1 MTNIRFTL
9 SIILLA
15 SVLGASAQRKVA
27 KKAVAKPVAKA
38 DAMSARQSKMFE
50 EMLDNTQRLFVIDSV
65 VVDRSQVVGAIALP
79 PDLGRMVPY
88 EQMFNDGQGNG
99 SHVYINGFGNKCYFA
114 LNDTTGTSRM
124 FVCEKLGAAWSTPQQ
139 IKGLDSSLRHITCPF
154 MTSNGETMY
163 FAAKSDTEGL
173 GGYDIFMTRYD
184 ADEGTFLDAENV
196 GLPYNS
202 TDDDFLYAEDDVHG
216 FAWLA
221 TTRRQPEG
229 KACIY
234 VIKTAKKRAN
244 YDADEY
250 DEHKLT
256 QLAKLTRIRETWPTP
271 QQRDEAMRQL
281 AALRR
286 GTGNSDNAEG
296 GTAFVV
302 NDELTVDGTDGLAHA
317 ESRALYAQLTKLQ
330 QQQHTIATLLDNLR
344 LSYHDGTQAARA
356 KTAESIVANEKALE
370 AVTIQIRDITY
381 KIRKT
386 ENN

>member
-1 MTNIRFTL
+1 MNIRFTL
-9 SIILLA
+9 SMLLLA
-15 SVLGASAQRKVA
+15 SALGMSAQRKA
-27 KKAVAKPVAKA
+27 TKKAVAKPAAKV
-38 DAMSARQSKMFE
+38 DAMSARQSKLFE
-50 EMLDNTQRLFVIDSV
+50 EMLDNTQKLFVIDSV
-65 VVDRSQVVGAIALP
+65 VVDRSQAVNAIALP
-79 PDLGRMVPY
+79 ADLGRMVPY
-88 EQMFNDGQGNG
+88 EQMFKDGQGKG
-99 SHVYINGFGNKCYFA
+99 AYVYINGFGNKCYFA
-114 LNDTTGTSRM
+114 LSDTTGTSKM
-124 FVCEKLGAAWSTPQQ
+124 FVCEKLGTAWSAPQQ
-139 IKGLDSSLRHITCPF
+139 IKGLDSSLRHISYPF

-173 GGYDIFMTRYD
+173 GGYDIYMTRYD
-184 ADEGTFLDAENV
+184 ADEGTFLEAENV

-202 TDDDFLYAEDDVHG
+202 TDDDFLYADDDVHG

-234 VIKTAKKRAN
+234 IIKTAKKRTN
-244 YDADEY
+244 YDADDY
-250 DEHKLT
+250 DERKLT

-271 QQRDEAMRQL
+271 QQRDEAMKQL
-281 AALRR
+281 AALRS
-286 GTGNSDNAEG
+286 TGGSSDTVD

-302 NDELTVDGTDGLAHA
+302 NDELTVDGADGLTHA
-317 ESRALYAQLTKLQ
+317 ESRTLYAQLTKLQ

-344 LSYHDGTQAARA
+344 LSYRNGTQAAKA

-370 AVTIQIRDITY
+370 TVTEQIRDITY